1 MNALPFGKIK
11 GVSKSAIKLSDILN
25 RPQPKL
31 YALNN
36 GFLNKFGSLPKT
48 DLVTPKTKMIPLSE
62 ILKMQS
68 KEFGVP
74 AGQISSKYWVDKGLM
89 SAQKMQALKD
99 SIAKNGIQSPLQL
112 DKVRMQ
118 DILLNGNHRV
128 AIAKELGIK
137 NIPVKYSM
145 GGMVAPKYF
154 ADGGDVRGT
163 DTVPAMLTPGE
174 FVIRKSAVDQVGV
187 DSLRAINSGASIGET
202 VYNNYELNVNV
213 RSDANPNDIART
225 VISQIRQ
232 IDSQRARGIRL

>member
-1 MNALPFGKIK
+1 MLDT
-11 GVSKSAIKLSDILN
+11 LSM
-25 RPQPKL
+25 L
-31 YALNN
+31 Y
-36 GFLNKFGSLPKT
+36 
-48 DLVTPKTKMIPLSE
+48 
-62 ILKMQS
+62 
-68 KEFGVP
+68 
-74 AGQISSKYWVDKGLM
+74 M
-89 SAQKMQALKD
+89 SALVGSGKTYID
-99 SIAKNGIQSPLQL
+99 KNGQVQIGKDPS
-112 DKVRMQ
+112 
-118 DILLNGNHRV
+118 
-128 AIAKELGIK
+128 LGQM
-137 NIPVKYSM
+137 YSM

-154 ADGGDVRGT
+154 ALGGDVKGT